1 MLNLFCFWSIGIK
14 SLYKGCLMINGVNA
28 SVVSTNALNR
38 EVLNRQNENTE
49 VKEKEQVQQL
59 SRAEQIKEQIKNG
72 EYKIDLQQTSEK
84 MASNLLN
91 L

>member
-1 MLNLFCFWSIGIK
+1 MVNGINTSIK
-14 SLYKGCLMINGVNA
+14 A
-28 SVVSTNALNR
+28 TAALNR
-38 EVLNRQNENTE
+38 DLISKQNENNE
-49 VKEKEQVQQL
+49 VKEKEQVQL

>member
-1 MLNLFCFWSIGIK
+1 MVNGINTSIK
-14 SLYKGCLMINGVNA
+14 A
-28 SVVSTNALNR
+28 TTALNR
-38 EVLNRQNENTE
+38 DILSKQNENNE
-49 VKEKEQVQQL
+49 VKEKEQVQL

>member
-1 MLNLFCFWSIGIK
+1 MV
-14 SLYKGCLMINGVNA
+14 NGVNTSIVA
-28 SVVSTNALNR
+28 AKTLNR
-38 EVLNRQNENTE
+38 ETLNKQNESTE
-49 VKEKEQVQQL
+49 VKEKEQVQL

>member
-1 MLNLFCFWSIGIK
+1 M
-14 SLYKGCLMINGVNA
+14 
-28 SVVSTNALNR
+28 
-38 EVLNRQNENTE
+38 
-49 VKEKEQVQQL
+49 KEKEQVQL

>member
-1 MLNLFCFWSIGIK
+1 MV
-14 SLYKGCLMINGVNA
+14 NGVNT
-28 SVVSTNALNR
+28 SVKVANMLNR
-38 EVLNRQNENTE
+38 DVLAKQNENNE
-49 VKEKEQVQQL
+49 IKEKEQTQL
-59 SRAEQIKEQIKNG
+59 SKAEQIKEQIKNG

>member
-1 MLNLFCFWSIGIK
+1 MV
-14 SLYKGCLMINGVNA
+14 NGVNTSIVA
-28 SVVSTNALNR
+28 AKTLSRDTLIK
-38 EVLNRQNENTE
+38 QNESTE
-49 VKEKEQVQQL
+49 VKEKEQVQL

>member
-1 MLNLFCFWSIGIK
+1 MV
-14 SLYKGCLMINGVNA
+14 NGVNTGVQA
-28 SVVSTNALNR
+28 ATILNRDALNK
-38 EVLNRQNENTE
+38 QNESNE
-49 VKEKEQVQQL
+49 VKEKEEVQL
-59 SRAEQIKEQIKNG
+59 SKAEQIKEQIKNG

>member
-1 MLNLFCFWSIGIK
+1 MVNSINTSIK
-14 SLYKGCLMINGVNA
+14 A
-28 SVVSTNALNR
+28 TAALNR
-38 EVLNRQNENTE
+38 DIISKQSENNE
-49 VKEKEQVQQL
+49 VKEKEQVQL

>member
-1 MLNLFCFWSIGIK
+1 MVNGI
-14 SLYKGCLMINGVNA
+14 NT
-28 SVVSTNALNR
+28 SVVAAKTLNR
-38 EVLNRQNENTE
+38 ETLNKQNESTE
-49 VKEKEQVQQL
+49 VKEKEQVQL

>member
-1 MLNLFCFWSIGIK
+1 MKNLK
-14 SLYKGCLMINGVNA
+14 DYQMINGINT
-28 SVVSTNALNR
+28 SIKTT
-38 EVLNRQNENTE
+38 VLNRDTQQQNES
-49 VKEKEQVQQL
+49 KGIKQKEQIQL

-72 EYKIDLQQTSEK
+72 EYKVDLAQTSEK

>member
-1 MLNLFCFWSIGIK
+1 MV
-14 SLYKGCLMINGVNA
+14 NGVNTSIVA
-28 SVVSTNALNR
+28 AKTLSRETLNK
-38 EVLNRQNENTE
+38 QNESTE
-49 VKEKEQVQQL
+49 VKEKEQVQL

-72 EYKIDLQQTSEK
+72 EYKIDLRQTAQK

>member
-1 MLNLFCFWSIGIK
+1 MV
-14 SLYKGCLMINGVNA
+14 NGVNT
-28 SVVSTNALNR
+28 SVKVANMLNR
-38 EVLNRQNENTE
+38 DVLAKQNENNE
-49 VKEKEQVQQL
+49 VKEKEQTQL
-59 SRAEQIKEQIKNG
+59 SKAEQIKEQIKNG

>member
-1 MLNLFCFWSIGIK
+1 MALITHQQ
-14 SLYKGCLMINGVNA
+14 KGCLMVNGINTSIKA
-28 SVVSTNALNR
+28 TTALNR
-38 EVLNRQNENTE
+38 DILSKQNENNE
-49 VKEKEQVQQL
+49 VKEKEQVQL

>member
-1 MLNLFCFWSIGIK
+1 MVNGINTSIK
-14 SLYKGCLMINGVNA
+14 A
-28 SVVSTNALNR
+28 TAALNR
-38 EVLNRQNENTE
+38 DIISKQSENNE
-49 VKEKEQVQQL
+49 VKEKEQVQL

-72 EYKIDLQQTSEK
+72 EYEIDLQQTSEK

>member
-1 MLNLFCFWSIGIK
+1 MVNGINTNLQAT
-14 SLYKGCLMINGVNA
+14 V
-28 SVVSTNALNR
+28 ALNR
-38 EVLNRQNENTE
+38 DMLTKQNENNE
-49 VKEKEQVQQL
+49 VKEKEQVQL

-72 EYKIDLQQTSEK
+72 EYKVDLQQTSEK